1 VIKKSSLFLYGIGIA
16 LICGALGI
24 SGCSATQPPAETLA
38 TAEFAVR
45 EAEQSK
51 APQYASAELTM
62 AREKLANA
70 QQAMAA
76 EEYEQARRFAEQA
89 LVDAQLAEA
98 KADSEDARN
107 EVEELRRTIES
118 LRAEATRATTR

>member
-1 VIKKSSLFLYGIGIA
+1 VIKKNSLFLHGIGIS

-24 SGCSATQPPAETLA
+24 SGCSAARPPAETLA

-45 EAEQSK
+45 EASESK
-51 APQYASAELTM
+51 APQYSPAELTM

-76 EEYEQARRFAEQA
+76 EEYEQARRLAEQA

-98 KADSEDARN
+98 KADSEEARN
-107 EVEELRRTIES
+107 DVEELRRTIES
-118 LRAEATRATTR
+118 LRAEATRSAVQ